1 MNEDRALIYA
11 VLIVVILSLVQLD
24 ILDGLI
30 KIVNK

>member
-24 ILDGLI
+24 ILDSLI